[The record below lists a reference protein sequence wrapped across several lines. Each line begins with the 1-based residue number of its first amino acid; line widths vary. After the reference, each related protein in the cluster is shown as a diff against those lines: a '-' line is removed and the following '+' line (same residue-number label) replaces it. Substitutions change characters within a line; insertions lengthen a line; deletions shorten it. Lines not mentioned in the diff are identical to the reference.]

1 MSASS
6 WTEPAFVYYSTIPPL
21 NFAMTY
27 VQNALARVRPYAAIL
42 SDDPDQG
49 PIALTDETAP
59 DGLDPDLADQLIQR
73 LAPFPGYM
81 GDNALKLDI
90 SGETFCGLMPDDDSL
105 TGETCRVFSNKE
117 IIATGDGWRIKQ
129 APDDNYGELVQP
141 GTPFWRIWR
150 PDPEYSVLP
159 YSYMIAL
166 NGACETYLT
175 GMRLLKSLFLSRL
188 ATTGKL
194 LVIADEFSLES
205 AANDFLTGTEDAGD
219 GEAGS
224 DPFFDD
230 FMAMGA
236 AAILDPESANAVMN
250 PVIRG
255 PLDLVK
261 NGISVIDISR
271 TMEDAMMKLRQEL
284 REEIATGVDLPRE
297 LILGLGATNHW
308 NAEEIKQQAW
318 LNHLEPRAYAIL
330 SATTTAY
337 YRPALLANG
346 VDPDIVRRSVIWY
359 DPTWFLG
366 EPDRAESADYAYDNY
381 LISGDAWRDAKN
393 FSADD
398 APTEDE
404 IDYRV
409 LIKQR
414 EQVRTTLR
422 DQGIEEPPTVEPPDT
437 PQPPASAP
445 GNSSVDVPDQPD
457 VTGPET
463 VPQPKQNKPQAAPAG
478 TSAAQATTRTLATN
492 DGDDPPTG
500 VMVALMLP
508 APEATILAGLM
519 GEDPEETHVTLAL
532 LGDAADL
539 TPEQQTALGQI
550 VSYVAGTTAPIDG
563 MTLPGIYEFGQSN
576 DERAVVIKPYLPG
589 VHALHE
595 QIILQCQ
602 KVGLP
607 VRTNFANENYV
618 PHITLGYIQPG
629 DAIPNIEV
637 PSIPLHFA
645 AVTVRVASEETSYP
659 FGGTPS
665 KTPRPAAI
673 LAASNYVPRSTS
685 VQSSPTPQN
694 GRSLDGLGN
703 RLVAIER
710 DLRTRLLQATDST
723 VGRALERAG
732 VKVKNKLHSRAAG
745 QTGRAFL
752 AQVQDCAAQDIP
764 SIIGRTAVESFGFND
779 QELLTGALGDLEAR
793 YHTLVKRAQHAA
805 LAAVAAS
812 VAVKAT
818 KTTPANPAPDYDAL
832 EEQAAPNRNAGW
844 EILAAGLAGLAAASL
859 YNPHPSEPDV
869 GEYDGTSLVPPGLIR
884 AALDAA
890 GGAQMGSTQQT
901 IRGVEIPSSAS
912 PVASQEQVLGSG
924 ATGGPSMLD
933 AFNAQMGITAD
944 GYVWVYG
951 DSPRKEFPPH
961 SDLDGVP
968 FSSWEDDALSNTSG
982 WPDNPYF
989 FPSDHSGCECSVSI
1003 QFVQADETTAF
1014 EPGLGVDLPEGEA

>member
-1 MSASS
+1 MARPKFLGGRTPVAPIAQMRPRVASGRAIDVSDKKQLIAFRKRMSASA
-6 WTEPAFVYYSTIPPL
+6 WTEPSWVFHSSIPPL
-21 NFAMTY
+21 NFAQTY
-27 VQNALARVRPYAAIL
+27 VQNSLARVRPYPAML
-42 SDDPDQG
+42 SDDPDEG
-49 PIALTDETAP
+49 PVALSDETAP

-73 LAPFPGYM
+73 IAPFPDYM
-81 GDNALKLDI
+81 GQCALKLDVA
-90 SGETFCGLMPDDDSL
+90 GELWVGLIPDDDST

-117 IIATGDGWRIKQ
+117 IIATGDGWRIKE
-129 APDDNYGELVQP
+129 APDDNYGILLP
-141 GTPFWRIWR
+141 DGTPFWRIWT
-150 PDPEYSVLP
+150 PDPEWNSLP

-188 ATTGKL
+188 ATTGKIL
-194 LVIADEFSLES
+194 AIADEFSLES
-205 AANDFLTGTEDAGD
+205 ASNDFTTGTEDAGD

-230 FMAMGA
+230 FMAAGA
-236 AAILDPESANAVMN
+236 EAILDPESAAAVMN
-250 PVIRG
+250 LVIRG
-255 PLDLVK
+255 PKDLIK

-463 VPQPKQNKPQAAPAG
+463 VPQPKQNKPQAAPPGASSNAIG
-478 TSAAQATTRTLATN
+478 ADEIHTA
-492 DGDDPPTG
+492 DG
-500 VMVALMLP
+500 AR
-508 APEATILAGLM
+508 
-519 GEDPEETHVTLAL
+519 
-532 LGDAADL
+532 
-539 TPEQQTALGQI
+539 
-550 VSYVAGTTAPIDG
+550 YVRISPD
-563 MTLPGIYEFGQSN
+563 
-576 DERAVVIKPYLPG
+576 
-589 VHALHE
+589 
-595 QIILQCQ
+595 
-602 KVGLP
+602 
-607 VRTNFANENYV
+607 
-618 PHITLGYIQPG
+618 
-629 DAIPNIEV
+629 
-637 PSIPLHFA
+637 
-645 AVTVRVASEETSYP
+645 
-659 FGGTPS
+659 
-665 KTPRPAAI
+665 
-673 LAASNYVPRSTS
+673 VPRATS
-685 VQSSPTPQN
+685 VRTPQN

-710 DLRTRLLQATDST
+710 DLRTRLLQTADST

-793 YHTLVKRAQHAA
+793 YHQLVKRAQHAA

-812 VAVKAT
+812 VAVKAN
-818 KTTPANPAPDYDAL
+818 AGPAPDYDAL
-832 EEQAAPNRNAGW
+832 EEQAAPNRDAGW

-901 IRGVEIPSSAS
+901 VRGVEIPSSAS

-982 WPDNPYF
+982 WPDNSYF